1 MLQISFLAFYAN
13 SLQYIHSLN
22 DYISDIVFLSYSKIE
37 CFKCYEEISNY
48 SFLVTFGYI
57 NRPLSI
63 QSGFNPILDDRNIS
77 DGNNLRHVNAS

>member
-22 DYISDIVFLSYSKIE
+22 DYISDIVFLSYSQIE

-57 NRPLSI
+57 NQPLSI
-63 QSGFNPILDDRNIS
+63 QSGYPILDDRNIS
-77 DGNNLRHVNAS
+77 DGNNLRNVNAS

>member
-22 DYISDIVFLSYSKIE
+22 DYISDIVFLSYSQIE

-63 QSGFNPILDDRNIS
+63 QSGDDRNIS